1 MTKRISLAVPVGNVV
16 IGGGHPVLI
25 QSMTNTDTADVE
37 ATSQQILELSRAGSE
52 LVRITVDRPESA
64 EAVPHILENVRKH
77 SSVPIVGDF
86 HFNGHV
92 LLEKYPSMAQAL
104 DKYRINPGNIGRGE
118 KRDKHFE
125 MILELAQKWEKPI
138 RIGVNGG
145 SLDPELLAEKMDTNR
160 LQKHPRSDAE
170 IFEEAMRESALASL
184 QFAESFG
191 IPLSRMIVSAKVS
204 EVPALIRIHRSLAE
218 QTNVPIHLGLTE
230 AGGGLSGIVSSVS
243 ALSILLSEGIGD
255 TIRVSYTPSS
265 GESRIQEVRI
275 AREILQSLEL
285 RTFSPKITSC
295 PGCGRTTGNHFQAF
309 AEEIRTRVDEELPR
323 WKEKFPGS
331 EQLKI
336 AVMGCIVNG
345 PGEARSADVGIFFP
359 GRGEGK
365 IAEIYA
371 NGEKAKILSGE
382 ENISKI
388 FFDFVEEYLQNRF
401 KKF

>member
-125 MILELAQKWEKPI
+125 TILELAQKWEKPI

-160 LQKHPRSDAE
+160 LQKTSRSDAE

>member
-125 MILELAQKWEKPI
+125 TILELAQKWEKPI